1 MMMELKNF
9 RIKKEGVGN
18 LVTCMIAMVI
28 LMAVM
33 GYSVVTYTNLNLAI
47 KKGRIERSVLLQ
59 METEGYLSA
68 AARDELTKQL
78 TDLGVEGISFA
89 GTTMTPAGYGN
100 TVILSVTGTIRTK
113 NIIGLKNLSE
123 FLRGSDTNEFK
134 IYQKSTA
141 KY

>member
-1 MMMELKNF
+1 MMMELKHF

-18 LVTCMIAMVI
+18 LVTCMIAIVI

-59 METEGYLSA
+59 MEAEGYLSA
-68 AARDELTKQL
+68 AARDELTRQL

-100 TVILSVTGTIRTK
+100 TVILSVTGTIRMK

-123 FLRGSDTNEFK
+123 FLRGSDANEFK
-134 IYQKSTA
+134 IYQMSTA

>member
-1 MMMELKNF
+1 MMMELKHF

-18 LVTCMIAMVI
+18 LVTCMIAIVI
-28 LMAVM
+28 FMAVM

-68 AARDELTKQL
+68 AARDEITKQL
-78 TDLGVEGISFA
+78 ADLGVEGISFA

>member
-1 MMMELKNF
+1 MMMELKHF

-18 LVTCMIAMVI
+18 LVTCMIAIVI
-28 LMAVM
+28 FMAVM

-123 FLRGSDTNEFK
+123 FLLGDDTNEFK

>member
-1 MMMELKNF
+1 MMMELKHF
-9 RIKKEGVGN
+9 QIKKEGVGN
-18 LVTCMIAMVI
+18 LVTCMIAIVI

-47 KKGRIERSVLLQ
+47 KKGRIERSVLMQ

-68 AARDELTKQL
+68 AARDALPRQL

-100 TVILSVTGTIRTK
+100 TVILSVTGTIRMK

-123 FLRGSDTNEFK
+123 FLRGSDANEFK
-134 IYQKSTA
+134 IYQMSTA

>member
-1 MMMELKNF
+1 MMMELKHF

-18 LVTCMIAMVI
+18 LVTCMIAIVI

-134 IYQKSTA
+134 IYQMSTA

>member
-1 MMMELKNF
+1 MMMELKHF

-68 AARDELTKQL
+68 AARDELTRQL

-100 TVILSVTGTIRTK
+100 TVILSVTGTIRMK

-123 FLRGSDTNEFK
+123 FLRGSDANEFK
-134 IYQKSTA
+134 IYQMSTA

>member
-1 MMMELKNF
+1 MMMELKHF

-18 LVTCMIAMVI
+18 LVTCMIAIVI

-68 AARDELTKQL
+68 AARDELTRQL

-123 FLRGSDTNEFK
+123 FLWGSDTNEFK
-134 IYQKSTA
+134 IYQMSTA

>member
-1 MMMELKNF
+1 MMMELKHF

-68 AARDELTKQL
+68 AARDELTRQL

-89 GTTMTPAGYGN
+89 GYGN
-100 TVILSVTGTIRTK
+100 SVFLSVTGTIRMK

-123 FLRGSDTNEFK
+123 FLRGSDANEFK
-134 IYQKSTA
+134 IYQMSTA

>member
-1 MMMELKNF
+1 MMMELKHF

-18 LVTCMIAMVI
+18 LVTCMIAIVI
-28 LMAVM
+28 FMAVM

-68 AARDELTKQL
+68 AARDELTRQL
-78 TDLGVEGISFA
+78 ADLGVEGISFA

-134 IYQKSTA
+134 IYQMSTA

>member
-1 MMMELKNF
+1 MMMELKHF

-18 LVTCMIAMVI
+18 LVTCMIAIVI

-33 GYSVVTYTNLNLAI
+33 GYSVVTYTNLSLAI

-68 AARDELTKQL
+68 AARDELTRQL

-134 IYQKSTA
+134 IYQMSTA

>member
-1 MMMELKNF
+1 MMMELKHF

-18 LVTCMIAMVI
+18 LVTCMIAIVI

-68 AARDELTKQL
+68 AARDELTRQL

-134 IYQKSTA
+134 IYQMSTA

>member
-1 MMMELKNF
+1 MMMELKHL

-18 LVTCMIAMVI
+18 LVTCMIAIVI

-68 AARDELTKQL
+68 AARDELTRQL

-100 TVILSVTGTIRTK
+100 TVGDRHNQDEEHHRTK
-113 NIIGLKNLSE
+113 
-123 FLRGSDTNEFK
+123 
-134 IYQKSTA
+134 KSVRVFTGERC
-141 KY
+141 K

>member
-1 MMMELKNF
+1 MMELKHF

-18 LVTCMIAMVI
+18 LVTCMIAIVI
-28 LMAVM
+28 FMAVM
-33 GYSVVTYTNLNLAI
+33 GYSVITYTNLNLAI

-68 AARDELTKQL
+68 AARDELTRQL

-100 TVILSVTGTIRTK
+100 TVILSVTGTIRMK

-123 FLRGSDTNEFK
+123 FLLGDDTNEFR

>member
-1 MMMELKNF
+1 MMMELKHF

-68 AARDELTKQL
+68 AARDELTRQL

-123 FLRGSDTNEFK
+123 FLRGSDTNDFK

>member
-1 MMMELKNF
+1 MMMELKHF

-18 LVTCMIAMVI
+18 LVTCMIAIVI

-33 GYSVVTYTNLNLAI
+33 GYSVVTYTNLSLAI

-68 AARDELTKQL
+68 AARDELTRQL
-78 TDLGVEGISFA
+78 TDLGVEGISYA
-89 GTTMTPAGYGN
+89 GTTMAPAGYGS

-134 IYQKSTA
+134 IYQMSTA

>member
-1 MMMELKNF
+1 
-9 RIKKEGVGN
+9 
-18 LVTCMIAMVI
+18 MIAIVI

-68 AARDELTKQL
+68 AARDELTRQL

-100 TVILSVTGTIRTK
+100 TVILSVTGTIRMK

-123 FLRGSDTNEFK
+123 FLLGDDTNEFK

>member
-1 MMMELKNF
+1 MMELKHF

-18 LVTCMIAMVI
+18 LVTCMIAIVI

-68 AARDELTKQL
+68 AARDELTRQL

-100 TVILSVTGTIRTK
+100 TVILSVTGTIRMK

-123 FLRGSDTNEFK
+123 FLRGSDANEFK
-134 IYQKSTA
+134 IYQMSTA

>member
-1 MMMELKNF
+1 MMMELKHF

-18 LVTCMIAMVI
+18 LVTCMIAIVI

-47 KKGRIERSVLLQ
+47 KKGRIEKSVLLQ

-68 AARDELTKQL
+68 AARDELTRQL

-134 IYQKSTA
+134 IYQMSTA

>member
-1 MMMELKNF
+1 MMMELKHF
-9 RIKKEGVGN
+9 QIKKEGVGN
-18 LVTCMIAMVI
+18 LVTCMIAIVI

-68 AARDELTKQL
+68 AARDELTRQL

-100 TVILSVTGTIRTK
+100 TVILSVTGTIRMK

-123 FLRGSDTNEFK
+123 FLRGSDANEFK
-134 IYQKSTA
+134 IYQMSTA

>member
-1 MMMELKNF
+1 MMMELKHF

-18 LVTCMIAMVI
+18 LVTCMIAIVI

-68 AARDELTKQL
+68 AARDELTRQL

-89 GTTMTPAGYGN
+89 GTTMTPAGYGS
-100 TVILSVTGTIRTK
+100 TVILSVTGTIRMK

-123 FLRGSDTNEFK
+123 FLRGSDANEFK
-134 IYQKSTA
+134 IYQMSTA

>member
-1 MMMELKNF
+1 MMMELKHF

-18 LVTCMIAMVI
+18 LVTCMIAIVI
-28 LMAVM
+28 FMAVM

-89 GTTMTPAGYGN
+89 GTTVTPAGYGN

-134 IYQKSTA
+134 IYQMSTA

>member
-1 MMMELKNF
+1 MMMELKHF

-18 LVTCMIAMVI
+18 LVTCMIAIVI
-28 LMAVM
+28 FMAVM

-68 AARDELTKQL
+68 AARDELTRQL
-78 TDLGVEGISFA
+78 ADLGVEGISFA

-123 FLRGSDTNEFK
+123 FLRGSDTNDFK

>member
-1 MMMELKNF
+1 MMMELKYF

-18 LVTCMIAMVI
+18 LVTCMIAIVI

-68 AARDELTKQL
+68 AARDELTRQL

-134 IYQKSTA
+134 IYQMSTA

>member
-1 MMMELKNF
+1 MMELKHF

-68 AARDELTKQL
+68 AARDELIRQL

-123 FLRGSDTNEFK
+123 FLRGDDTNEFK
-134 IYQKSTA
+134 IYQKATA

>member
-1 MMMELKNF
+1 MMMELKHL

-18 LVTCMIAMVI
+18 LVTCMIAIVI

-68 AARDELTKQL
+68 AARDELTRQL

-100 TVILSVTGTIRTK
+100 TVILPVTGTIRMK

-123 FLRGSDTNEFK
+123 FLRGSDANEFK
-134 IYQKSTA
+134 IYQMSTA

>member
-1 MMMELKNF
+1 MMMELKHF

-18 LVTCMIAMVI
+18 LVTCMIAIVI
-28 LMAVM
+28 FMAVM

-68 AARDELTKQL
+68 AARDELTRQL

-134 IYQKSTA
+134 IYQMSTA

>member
-1 MMMELKNF
+1 MMMELKHF

-18 LVTCMIAMVI
+18 LVTCMIAIVI

-68 AARDELTKQL
+68 AARDELTRQL
-78 TDLGVEGISFA
+78 ADLGVEGISFA

-134 IYQKSTA
+134 IYQMSTA

>member
-1 MMMELKNF
+1 MMMELKHF

-134 IYQKSTA
+134 IYQMSTA

>member
-1 MMMELKNF
+1 MMELKYF

-18 LVTCMIAMVI
+18 LVTCMIAIVI

-68 AARDELTKQL
+68 AARDELTRQL

-134 IYQKSTA
+134 IYQMSTA

>member
-1 MMMELKNF
+1 MMMELKHF

-18 LVTCMIAMVI
+18 LVTCMIAIVI

-68 AARDELTKQL
+68 AARDELTRQL

-100 TVILSVTGTIRTK
+100 TVILSVTGTIRMK

-123 FLRGSDTNEFK
+123 FLLGDDTNEFK

>member
-1 MMMELKNF
+1 MMMELKHF

-18 LVTCMIAMVI
+18 LVTCMIAIVI

-68 AARDELTKQL
+68 AARDELARQL
-78 TDLGVEGISFA
+78 ADLGVEGISFA

-134 IYQKSTA
+134 IYQMSTA

>member
-1 MMMELKNF
+1 MMELKYF
-9 RIKKEGVGN
+9 QIKKEGVGN
-18 LVTCMIAMVI
+18 LVTCMIAIVI

-59 METEGYLSA
+59 MEAEGYLSA
-68 AARDELTKQL
+68 AARDELTRQL
-78 TDLGVEGISFA
+78 TDLGVEGISYA
-89 GTTMTPAGYGN
+89 GTTMSPAGYGS
-100 TVILSVTGTIRTK
+100 TVILSVTGTIRMK
-113 NIIGLKNLSE
+113 NITGLKNLSE
-123 FLRGSDTNEFK
+123 FLLGDDTNEFK

>member
-1 MMMELKNF
+1 MMELKYF

-18 LVTCMIAMVI
+18 LVTCMIAIVI

-59 METEGYLSA
+59 MEAEGYLSA
-68 AARDELTKQL
+68 AARDELTRQL
-78 TDLGVEGISFA
+78 TDLGVEGISYA
-89 GTTMTPAGYGN
+89 GTTMAPAGYGS
-100 TVILSVTGTIRTK
+100 TVILSVTGTIRMK

-123 FLRGSDTNEFK
+123 FLLGDDTNEFK

>member
-1 MMMELKNF
+1 MMMELKHF

-18 LVTCMIAMVI
+18 LVTCMIAIVI

-68 AARDELTKQL
+68 AARDELTRQL

-100 TVILSVTGTIRTK
+100 TVILSVTGTIRMK

-123 FLRGSDTNEFK
+123 FLRGSDANEFK
-134 IYQKSTA
+134 IYQMSTA